1 MRRSLVLAAA
11 LLLAGCG
18 GGEPTEA
25 APSTADD
32 PTLTVRTLDLRDES
46 RLTDPTPATPGADA
60 VQGRDLPTTI
70 GYPQDGGDLPV
81 VVFTHGLGAE
91 PGSYEELLNEWARAG
106 FLVVAPRYPLT
117 SQGSAQVFDD
127 VRQQPADVSFVL
139 TAVLALDDTA
149 GDDLEGRIDGEH
161 VATAGH
167 SAGAITTLGLLGP
180 CCTDERIDA
189 AVILAGAPLYFGS
202 AFAPP
207 GVPTLFVHG
216 TDDSVLPVGDARA
229 VFGAYPGPAAFLELA
244 GGTHSA
250 PFDDASDPAYPAVAA
265 ATTDF
270 LRWSLTGEDTALDEL
285 RTVPQEWPD
294 VRLTGDRLSGG

>member
-1 MRRSLVLAAA
+1 MRRSLVLVAAV
-11 LLLAGCG
+11 LLSGCG
-18 GGEPTEA
+18 GGTTAEPASPAEDGA
-25 APSTADD
+25 
-32 PTLTVRTLDLRDES
+32 LTVRTLDLRDGS
-46 RLTDPTPATPGADA
+46 RTTDPTPATPGKDA
-60 VQGRDLPTTI
+60 APGRDLPTTI
-70 GYPQDGGDLPV
+70 AYPPEGDDLPV
-81 VVFTHGLGAE
+81 VVFTHGLGSQPEA
-91 PGSYEELLNEWARAG
+91 YEELLTEWARAG

-117 SQGSAQVFDD
+117 SQGSAEVFDD
-127 VRQQPADVSFVL
+127 VREQPADISFVL

-161 VATAGH
+161 VAAGGH

-207 GVPTLFVHG
+207 GVPALFVHG
-216 TDDSVLPVGDARA
+216 TDDTVLPVGDAQTM
-229 VFGAYPGPAAFLELA
+229 FSAYPGPAAFLELV

-250 PFDDASDPAYPAVAA
+250 PFDEASDPAYEAVAA

-270 LRWSLTGEDTALDEL
+270 LRWSLAGDEAALDDL
-285 RTVPQEWPD
+285 RAVPQRWPG
-294 VRLTGDRLSGG
+294 VQLTADRLAGG